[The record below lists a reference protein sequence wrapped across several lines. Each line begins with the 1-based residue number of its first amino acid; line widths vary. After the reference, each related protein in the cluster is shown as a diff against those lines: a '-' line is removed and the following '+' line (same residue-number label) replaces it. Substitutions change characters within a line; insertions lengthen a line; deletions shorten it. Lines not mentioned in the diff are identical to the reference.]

1 MAIGWSKDG
10 MVQEQIENSIDDA
23 IALVRNKL
31 HSNSQSL
38 SFCEE
43 CDAPIPEARRRA
55 IKGVRLCIECQ
66 KIQDKRNK
74 Y

>member
-43 CDAPIPEARRRA
+43 CDAPIPVINEDA
-55 IKGVRLCIECQ
+55 
-66 KIQDKRNK
+66 
-74 Y
+74 

>member
-43 CDAPIPEARRRA
+43 CDAPIPQRQEDGQLKVYGYA
-55 IKGVRLCIECQ
+55 
-66 KIQDKRNK
+66 
-74 Y
+74 